1 MKTKVIIAVLVLL
14 LAVSLVACNSEND
27 VTVAEVDAVQNG
39 KVIGDRVETVVEAGT
54 ESVDVTNMISTVS
67 NAPWKLFRDS
77 DFSDEIEDKVVPG
90 EGFVL
95 NNGDNLYYIEV
106 TSLDGEKTAR
116 YTLAIHK
123 RFVVTATILNSEGL
137 VVTTEHVD
145 SYEKYEPETDLVI
158 PEGYELESWKADD
171 DLWAQDHLIR
181 RATTFEPVISPKS
194 YTVTIA
200 LSEGETLASGDT
212 RHTVS
217 YDQTYAFPLPSDE
230 TVAAKAAAGYAFG
243 GWENAYSGEAFTDV
257 NGIMTAPWERD
268 VELTLKASWIPVDYT
283 VSYEAAGGAVPES
296 NPTSYNVENVYE
308 FEFLDPV
315 RKVEGTD
322 TVYNVTPLTRL
333 INATYEIYVFEGW
346 YFDGE
351 YTTPVNAE
359 NWAGRTGNVTLYAK
373 YADLDPNAPV
383 YYSETKESFNVDEGV
398 LWGAYPQSEV
408 TDATVL
414 EALNEDAV
422 KLPGPDYTA
431 PAEGIPAWLPFEEV
445 ADNSMWYMDAD
456 FNGELYR
463 GVYFTAY
470 RGAQKTNGYAVNAVH
485 WFKWEPVLW
494 KAVETVDGSIAYITN
509 KIMYSESSDR
519 AIASVETFGTQAF
532 IFDHPAGDIE
542 IGLPDSALAA
552 GIVDIAATDY
562 AEATGFG
569 GAAYWTLSAE
579 GTLVPNGTGATADA
593 SVGVYV
599 TIKIATEV
607 EEPQEPQEPTEP
619 VEPVA

>member
-123 RFVVTATILNSEGL
+123 RFVVTATILNFEGL

-194 YTVTIA
+194 YTVTIV

-257 NGIMTAPWERD
+257 NGIMTAPWKRD

-315 RKVEGTD
+315 RKVEGAE

-373 YADLDPNAPV
+373 YADRDPDAPV

-422 KLPGPDYTA
+422 DLPGPDYTA
-431 PAEGIPAWLPFEEV
+431 PAEGIPAWLPFEEG

-456 FNGELYR
+456 FEGSLYR
-463 GVYFTAY
+463 GIYFTVY
-470 RGAQKTNGYAVNAVH
+470 RGAQESKGYLSGQVY
-485 WFKWEPVLW
+485 WFKWEPILW
-494 KAVETVDGSIAYITN
+494 EMAITSTGETVYYSKKILYPEAGDNLTARSEEFVSDAFSAVYSFTDFSVTAPSEEIAALIGSAEAVAYANATGYDAGAEAPSSYWVVSADGSLTA
-509 KIMYSESSDR
+509 
-519 AIASVETFGTQAF
+519 
-532 IFDHPAGDIE
+532 AGDRE
-542 IGLPDSALAA
+542 VS
-552 GIVDIAATDY
+552 DI
-562 AEATGFG
+562 
-569 GAAYWTLSAE
+569 
-579 GTLVPNGTGATADA
+579 
-593 SVGVYV
+593 SVGVV
-599 TIKIATEV
+599 
-607 EEPQEPQEPTEP
+607 P
-619 VEPVA
+619 VIVINETAE